1 MEQRKL
7 GSQGFSVSAEGL
19 GCMGMSAFYGP
30 SDEAEN
36 LSTLARA
43 IELGV
48 DFFDTAEI
56 YGPFKNEILL
66 SKAFAGK
73 RDKVKIATK
82 VGSEVTDAGERRDVN
97 GTAAYIKTAIDRSLR
112 HLGTD
117 YVDLYYLHR
126 IDPKVEIEESIGAL
140 KDFVKAGKVRYI
152 GVSEAAPATLRRAH
166 KVHPLT
172 ALQTEYSLFERSPE
186 SNGVLDTVRELGIG
200 FVPYSPLGRG
210 LLTGADQNHRRPRGP
225 ATSAATIRAGQGGQ
239 FREHNLKLVGRI
251 KEMAA
256 RKGVTAVAIGADLG
270 DARQHGADP
279 GHPPAQI
286 SRGKRGGCRRHV
298 DRGGSAGDRRGGAGR
313 RGGGRPL
320 FAAGHGVAQSLTA
333 HRPAKSHGS

>member
-1 MEQRKL
+1 MQQRKL
-7 GSQGFSVSAEGL
+7 GNAGFSVSAEGL

-36 LSTLARA
+36 LATLARA
-43 IELGV
+43 LDLGI

-73 RDKVKIATK
+73 RDRVKIATK
-82 VGSEVTDAGERRDVN
+82 VGSEVTDAGERLEVN
-97 GTAAYIKTAIDRSLR
+97 GTAAYIKKAIDRSLK

-140 KDFVKAGKVRYI
+140 ADLVKAGKVRYI
-152 GVSEAAPATLRRAH
+152 GVSEAAPATIRRAH

-172 ALQTEYSLFERSPE
+172 AVQTEYSLFERTPE
-186 SNGVLDTVRELGIG
+186 TNGVLDTVKELGIG

-210 LLTGADQNHRRPRGP
+210 LLTGAIDPSQLKEGDFRGSNPRWSG
-225 ATSAATIRAGQGGQ
+225 ANLQHNLGLVAAITAIAGQ
-239 FREHNLKLVGRI
+239 
-251 KEMAA
+251 
-256 RKGVTAVAIGADLG
+256 KGVKPSQLALAWVIRDQMVPIPGTRRIRYLEENVAAAAITLTPDDLAALDEALPVGA
-270 DARQHGADP
+270 A
-279 GHPPAQI
+279 
-286 SRGKRGGCRRHV
+286 
-298 DRGGSAGDRRGGAGR
+298 AGDRYLPGGMA
-313 RGGGRPL
+313 
-320 FAAGHGVAQSLTA
+320 SLN
-333 HRPAKSHGS
+333 H

>member
-1 MEQRKL
+1 MQQRKL

-43 IELGV
+43 LELGL

-73 RDKVKIATK
+73 RDQVKIATK
-82 VGSEVTDAGERRDVN
+82 VGSEVTDAGERLAVN
-97 GTAAYIKTAIDRSLR
+97 GTATYIKKAIDRSLK

-140 KDFVKAGKVRYI
+140 ADLVKAGKVRYI
-152 GVSEAAPATLRRAH
+152 GVSEAAPATIRRAH

-172 ALQTEYSLFERSPE
+172 AVQTEY
-186 SNGVLDTVRELGIG
+186 
-200 FVPYSPLGRG
+200 
-210 LLTGADQNHRRPRGP
+210 
-225 ATSAATIRAGQGGQ
+225 
-239 FREHNLKLVGRI
+239 
-251 KEMAA
+251 
-256 RKGVTAVAIGADLG
+256 
-270 DARQHGADP
+270 
-279 GHPPAQI
+279 
-286 SRGKRGGCRRHV
+286 
-298 DRGGSAGDRRGGAGR
+298 
-313 RGGGRPL
+313 
-320 FAAGHGVAQSLTA
+320 
-333 HRPAKSHGS
+333 

>member
-82 VGSEVTDAGERRDVN
+82 VGSEVTDQGERRDVN

-140 KDFVKAGKVRYI
+140 ADLVKAGKVRYI
-152 GVSEAAPATLRRAH
+152 GVSEAKPETLRRAH

-210 LLTGADQNHRRPRGP
+210 LLSGAVDLTTLDASDFRLNNPRWVGDNL
-225 ATSAATIRAGQGGQ
+225 
-239 FREHNLKLVGRI
+239 EHNLKLVGRI
-251 KEMAA
+251 TEIATA
-256 RKGVTAVAIGADLG
+256 KGVKPSQLALAWVMGDNMVPIPGTRRIRYLEENVAATGITISTAERHALDEALPIGA
-270 DARQHGADP
+270 A
-279 GHPPAQI
+279 
-286 SRGKRGGCRRHV
+286 
-298 DRGGSAGDRRGGAGR
+298 AGDRYTPQGMAG
-313 RGGGRPL
+313 L
-320 FAAGHGVAQSLTA
+320 NH
-333 HRPAKSHGS
+333 

>member
-1 MEQRKL
+1 MQQRKL

-43 IELGV
+43 LDLGI

-66 SKAFAGK
+66 GKAFAGK
-73 RDKVKIATK
+73 RDKLKIATK
-82 VGSEVTDAGERRDVN
+82 VGSEVTEAGERLDVN
-97 GTAAYIKTAIDRSLR
+97 GTAAYIKKAIDRSLK
-112 HLGTD
+112 HLNTD

-140 KDFVKAGKVRYI
+140 ADLVKAGKVRYI
-152 GVSEAAPATLRRAH
+152 GVSEAAPETLRRAH

-186 SNGVLDTVRELGIG
+186 ANGVLETVRELGIG

-210 LLTGADQNHRRPRGP
+210 LLTGAVDLSKLDAGDFRRNNPRWEGDNLD
-225 ATSAATIRAGQGGQ
+225 
-239 FREHNLKLVGRI
+239 HNLKLVARI
-251 KEMAA
+251 TEIAGQ
-256 RKGVTAVAIGADLG
+256 KGVKPSQLALAWVIRDNMVPIPGTRRVKYLEENAAAAAITLSEAELQALDEVAPVGA
-270 DARQHGADP
+270 A
-279 GHPPAQI
+279 
-286 SRGKRGGCRRHV
+286 
-298 DRGGSAGDRRGGAGR
+298 AGDRYPPQGMAG
-313 RGGGRPL
+313 L
-320 FAAGHGVAQSLTA
+320 NH
-333 HRPAKSHGS
+333 

>member
-1 MEQRKL
+1 MQQRKL

-43 IELGV
+43 LDLGI

-66 SKAFAGK
+66 GKAFAGK
-73 RDKVKIATK
+73 RDKLKIATK
-82 VGSEVTDAGERRDVN
+82 VGSEVTEAGERLDVN
-97 GTAAYIKTAIDRSLR
+97 GTAAYIKKAIDRSLK
-112 HLGTD
+112 HLNTD

-140 KDFVKAGKVRYI
+140 ADLVKAGKVRYI
-152 GVSEAAPATLRRAH
+152 GVSEAAPETLRRAH

-172 ALQTEYSLFERSPE
+172 ALQTEYSLFERTPE
-186 SNGVLDTVRELGIG
+186 TNGVLDTVHELGIG

-210 LLTGADQNHRRPRGP
+210 LLTGAVDLSTLDAGDFRRTNPRW
-225 ATSAATIRAGQGGQ
+225 SDDNL
-239 FREHNLKLVGRI
+239 EHNLKLVSRITEIAAQKGVKASQLALAWVIRDNMVPIPGTRRI
-251 KEMAA
+251 KYLEENAEAA
-256 RKGVTAVAIGADLG
+256 AITLTEAERQALDEVAPVGA
-270 DARQHGADP
+270 A
-279 GHPPAQI
+279 
-286 SRGKRGGCRRHV
+286 
-298 DRGGSAGDRRGGAGR
+298 AGDRYPPQGMA
-313 RGGGRPL
+313 
-320 FAAGHGVAQSLTA
+320 SLN
-333 HRPAKSHGS
+333 H

>member
-1 MEQRKL
+1 MQQRKL

-43 IELGV
+43 LELGL

-73 RDKVKIATK
+73 RDQVKIATK
-82 VGSEVTDAGERRDVN
+82 VGSEVTDAGERLAVN
-97 GTAAYIKTAIDRSLR
+97 GTATYIKKAIDRSLK

-140 KDFVKAGKVRYI
+140 ADLVKAGKVRYI
-152 GVSEAAPATLRRAH
+152 GVSEAAPATIRRAH

-172 ALQTEYSLFERSPE
+172 AVQTEYSLFERTPE
-186 SNGVLDTVRELGIG
+186 TNGVLDTVKELGIG

-210 LLTGADQNHRRPRGP
+210 LLTGAVDPSQLKEGDFRGDNPRWSGDNL
-225 ATSAATIRAGQGGQ
+225 Q
-239 FREHNLKLVGRI
+239 HNLGLVEKI
-251 KEMAA
+251 KAIAEE
-256 RKGVTAVAIGADLG
+256 KGVKPSQLALAWVVRDQMVPIPGTRRIRYLEENVAAAEITLTETDRAALDAAVPAGA
-270 DARQHGADP
+270 A
-279 GHPPAQI
+279 
-286 SRGKRGGCRRHV
+286 
-298 DRGGSAGDRRGGAGR
+298 AGDRYAPAGM
-313 RGGGRPL
+313 
-320 FAAGHGVAQSLTA
+320 ASLN
-333 HRPAKSHGS
+333 H

>member
-1 MEQRKL
+1 MQQRKL

-43 IELGV
+43 LELGI

-82 VGSEVTDAGERRDVN
+82 VGSEVTDSGERLAVN
-97 GTAAYIKTAIDRSLR
+97 GTAAYIRKAIDRSLR

-140 KDFVKAGKVRYI
+140 ADLVKAGKVRYI
-152 GVSEAAPATLRRAH
+152 GVSEAAPATIRRAH

-172 ALQTEYSLFERSPE
+172 AVQTEYSLFERTPE
-186 SNGVLDTVRELGIG
+186 TNGVLDTVKELGIG

-210 LLTGADQNHRRPRGP
+210 LLTGAFDRSSLDAGDFRGDNPRW
-225 ATSAATIRAGQGGQ
+225 QGDNLQ
-239 FREHNLKLVGRI
+239 HNLKLVAEIRAIAEKKDVKPSQLALAWVMRDQMVPIPGTRRM
-251 KEMAA
+251 KYLEENAA
-256 RKGVTAVAIGADLG
+256 AADIVLTPDDLAALDQAVPVGA
-270 DARQHGADP
+270 A
-279 GHPPAQI
+279 
-286 SRGKRGGCRRHV
+286 
-298 DRGGSAGDRRGGAGR
+298 AGDRYPPGGMAT
-313 RGGGRPL
+313 L
-320 FAAGHGVAQSLTA
+320 NH
-333 HRPAKSHGS
+333 

>member
-1 MEQRKL
+1 MQQRKL

-43 IELGV
+43 LELGI

-66 SKAFAGK
+66 AKAFAGK

-82 VGSEVTDAGERRDVN
+82 VGSEVTDAGERLAVN
-97 GTAAYIKTAIDRSLR
+97 GTAAYIKKAIDRSLK

-126 IDPKVEIEESIGAL
+126 IDPKVEIEESVGAL
-140 KDFVKAGKVRYI
+140 ADLVKAGKVRYI

-172 ALQTEYSLFERSPE
+172 ALQTEYSLFERTPE
-186 SNGVLDTVRELGIG
+186 TNGVLDTVKELGIG

-210 LLTGADQNHRRPRGP
+210 LLTGAIDTSRLDASDFRRTNPRWEGDNLASNLRLVERVQQI
-225 ATSAATIRAGQGGQ
+225 ATAKGVKPSQLALAWAMRDGMVPIPGTR
-239 FREHNLKLVGRI
+239 RI
-251 KEMAA
+251 KYLEENVGAA
-256 RKGVTAVAIGADLG
+256 AITLTPADLAAL
-270 DARQHGADP
+270 DEVAPVGA
-279 GHPPAQI
+279 A
-286 SRGKRGGCRRHV
+286 
-298 DRGGSAGDRRGGAGR
+298 AGDRYTPQGM
-313 RGGGRPL
+313 
-320 FAAGHGVAQSLTA
+320 AALNH
-333 HRPAKSHGS
+333 